1 MWYFQTILTFS
12 YFFYLI
18 VSLLTQ
24 LTCITHVAGLVERL
38 RDGENVIIAEGYMWE
53 FERRGYL
60 KLGSQT
66 PEVVLEHP
74 EMVTSLHKE
83 FVHAGSDVVEAFTV
97 SIIR

>member
-1 MWYFQTILTFS
+1 MTLCLTR
-12 YFFYLI
+12 I
-18 VSLLTQ
+18 
-24 LTCITHVAGLVERL
+24 AGLVERL
-38 RDGENVIIAEGYMWE
+38 RDGESVIIAEGYMWE

-74 EMVTSLHKE
+74 EMVTSMSKE

-97 SIIR
+97 SLIR